1 MLFTRQL
8 EWMLRRARTSA
19 RHQLVEPRNGDH
31 NTWRWYSGTSII
43 PAKLVDDFKGNK
55 WVSTV
60 CVPTLADR
68 SSLEA
73 KLTLD
78 NKAPSSSNFLWK
90 TSALKKAFA

>member
-19 RHQLVEPRNGDH
+19 RHQLVELRNGDH
-31 NTWRWYSGTSII
+31 NTLRRYNGKPII

-55 WVSTV
+55 WVSTA
-60 CVPTLADR
+60 CVPTRADR

-73 KLTLD
+73 KLVPD
-78 NKAPSSSNFLWK
+78 NKAPSSSNFL
-90 TSALKKAFA
+90 

>member
-1 MLFTRQL
+1 MRLSRQL

-19 RHQLVEPRNGDH
+19 RHQLVGLRNGDH
-31 NTWRWYSGTSII
+31 NTLRWYSGKSIT

-60 CVPTLADR
+60 CVPALADR

-78 NKAPSSSNFLWK
+78 NKAPSSRNFLCK
-90 TSALKKAFA
+90 TSALKEAFA